1 MYFLYKSADS
11 NAQAWS
17 PNPPKGSTSNKSPKC
32 SERSNQC
39 TPDVS
44 PAQRELKK
52 LEDYWTRNSPVPENS
67 PRLRSK
73 RKVVFDV
80 KQCLGHGRRSVKDN
94 ASKEEEPVVEVNNA
108 NSKIQDEVQVCSE
121 KANEKNEDNKELANT
136 VKAKDNAK
144 TKFKNQ
150 EEMDL
155 WKEVNFQR
163 DQNDTQDGILNKPP
177 RDCCTKSEVKESCS
191 RKETRIRSAGSQ
203 KENACFESES
213 KISDVSVNI
222 PSTST
227 KEDVHDPVVAALDN
241 CTDLGESRDEDDEDY
256 IPPRK
261 KLRSEVT
268 DDELWEGFPLT
279 VSFKRLAPIKKK
291 TKENDI
297 TAQNETAVQSTDQAK
312 DYEKN
317 LKIDDH
323 NVGNA
328 EIIDKKDVNGMTENI
343 CHQANVDKNEVKT
356 SDESKKS
363 DDCTEIESN
372 NLTEEPKRCVDE
384 EEGKGDLES
393 STIMMSPE
401 KLMKQSLSQ
410 ILSFGTEQEPLS
422 DTEANQTDLSLKT
435 QMSKSLSTTLENI
448 FHFSN
453 SEVCQ
458 LDNSLFSDIKS
469 LQHSNE
475 TTPLRR
481 SRRILELEQIKCV
494 KPIDKHEISKLND
507 SDIAIGG
514 SDEITDSDDIDN
526 ELVHET
532 GKLELDGREE
542 TVAVPSE
549 ESLLTNREQRV
560 SNIFTKS
567 KTKARLIPPLRIK
580 LKQPL
585 KCTLKKT
592 CGSKG
597 QDHTKKSNDSRSA
610 PKCKLKIK
618 VTVPAQTIQ
627 KSKEKVLDVTAR
639 SNTEASVSTQLETS
653 QVAKKSQSERA
664 KKKEEKWYG

>member
-1 MYFLYKSADS
+1 M
-11 NAQAWS
+11 
-17 PNPPKGSTSNKSPKC
+17 
-32 SERSNQC
+32 
-39 TPDVS
+39 S

-52 LEDYWTRNSPVPENS
+52 LEDYWTRNSPVLENS

-80 KQCLGHGRRSVKDN
+80 KQCLGHGRRSVKGN
-94 ASKEEEPVVEVNNA
+94 AGKEEEPMVEVNNG
-108 NSKIQDEVQVCSE
+108 NSKIQDQVQVFSE
-121 KANEKNEDNKELANT
+121 KTNEKNEDNEELTNT

-155 WKEVNFQR
+155 WKEVNYQR
-163 DQNDTQDGILNKPP
+163 DTQDGKHIKPL
-177 RDCCTKSEVKESCS
+177 RDCCIKSEVKESYS
-191 RKETRIRSAGSQ
+191 RNETRTRNAVPK
-203 KENACFESES
+203 KENSCFESES
-213 KISDVSVNI
+213 KTSEVSVDI
-222 PSTST
+222 PGTST
-227 KEDVHDPVVAALDN
+227 KEGVHDPVVAALDSG
-241 CTDLGESRDEDDEDY
+241 TDLGDSSDEDDEDY

-291 TKENDI
+291 TKENDNL
-297 TAQNETAVQSTDQAK
+297 AQNETPVQSTGQAK
-312 DYEKN
+312 DYKRN
-317 LKIDDH
+317 LKLDDH
-323 NVGNA
+323 NIQNA
-328 EIIDKKDVNGMTENI
+328 ETIDKKDANGITENM
-343 CHQANVDKNEVKT
+343 CHQKNVDKDEVKT
-356 SDESKKS
+356 SDESKSSEDYK
-363 DDCTEIESN
+363 EIESN
-372 NLTEEPKRCVDE
+372 NLPGKPKGGVHE
-384 EEGKGDLES
+384 EEKSDLES

-410 ILSFGTEQEPLS
+410 ILSFGTEEEPFS
-422 DTEANQTDLSLKT
+422 DAEANQTDLSIKA
-435 QMSKSLSTTLENI
+435 QMSVSLSTTLENI

-458 LDNSLFSDIKS
+458 VDNSLFSDIKS

-494 KPIDKHEISKLND
+494 KPMGKHEIINFND
-507 SDIAIGG
+507 SDIVIGG
-514 SDEITDSDDIDN
+514 SDEITGSDNIGN

-532 GKLELDGREE
+532 DKLELDRSKE
-542 TVAVPSE
+542 TVTVPSSE
-549 ESLLTNREQRV
+549 ESLFTNREQRI

-567 KTKARLIPPLRIK
+567 KPKARLIPPLRIK

-592 CGSKG
+592 CDSKSQG
-597 QDHTKKSNDSRSA
+597 HTKKSNDNCSA

-627 KSKEKVLDVTAR
+627 KSKEKVLDVTSR
-639 SNTEASVSTQLETS
+639 LNTEDSVSTHLETS
-653 QVAKKSQSERA
+653 QTAKKAQSEKA